1 MIVASTVLGGVLAWL
16 AAESVTV
23 LAYAGVFVFVIAGW
37 VLSLSLHEFG
47 HAYTAWRFGDHDV
60 AVRGYL
66 TLNPL
71 KYSSPCCR
79 WACRCCSS
87 RSAGSACRAAR
98 CTSRPRG

>member
-1 MIVASTVLGGVLAWL
+1 MFLVIVASTVLGGVLAWL

-60 AVRGYL
+60 AVRSYDKGRFERQQGIDL
-66 TLNPL
+66 GELQAKAT
-71 KYSSPCCR
+71 
-79 WACRCCSS
+79 A
-87 RSAGSACRAAR
+87 
-98 CTSRPRG
+98 

>member
-1 MIVASTVLGGVLAWL
+1 MFLVIVASTVLGGVLAWL

-71 KYSSPCCR
+71 KYSRTCSPTLRICVNT
-79 WACRCCSS
+79 SS
-87 RSAGSACRAAR
+87 IG
-98 CTSRPRG
+98 